1 MDADLAAIET
11 AWQIRLPPYF
21 NLLNSNEWDAVTL
34 PSGDVFV
41 IRGELLTARNIVA
54 ARETAE
60 DWDLPIGLLPIIG
73 DFHDLICLDYRSGPE
88 PKVVAMNDARQVQSL
103 FPDFAA
109 FLAARF
115 LRQDPQ
121 NRDTSGIIERE
132 SWLDF

>member
-11 AWQIRLPPYF
+11 AWQIRLPPDF
-21 NLLNSNEWDAVTL
+21 NLLNLVEWDALRLPNGDVFIAHGEVLTPRKIAAARKSAEYWDL
-34 PSGDVFV
+34 PSG
-41 IRGELLTARNIVA
+41 
-54 ARETAE
+54 
-60 DWDLPIGLLPIIG
+60 LLPFLG

-88 PKVVAMNDARQVQSL
+88 PKVVAINDARQVRCL

-115 LRQDPQ
+115 LRDDPQ
-121 NRDTSGIIERE
+121 PRADGGVIKSE